1 MVETSRSTASNSR
14 SQSRDRKNWQRL
26 ARRWGLNCG
35 WLIGAIGLS
44 QLAIVQT
51 AQAQAQP
58 TSTLIFT
65 NNPPTRITTGT
76 GADISA
82 IGVGRTPNGTAVGAG
97 AATVYRIGDV
107 YRFTNVFSGID
118 ALVTIQGTV
127 GGAKLR
133 LLDDNSIFPNRFQ
146 PIIEHPGTL
155 NTNAYIQFD
164 VQLVTAG
171 TFTPATAINVYF
183 SAQDIDG
190 SGTGT
195 SLREFVGIKGAQSTV
210 LGNPTTLQPSA
221 TPISG
226 FVTFEQSAAAN
237 VQNGIGTGDNFEFYS
252 FIAASADNFSII
264 GGNALGGTACTTATT
279 TSIGTCQRQ
288 NSYTFDASD
297 VQRFDFGDAP
307 FSYGDAL
314 HRVPPTQ
321 TVRLGAAVSGD
332 NGPVYNNTDT
342 FDDGVASFP
351 LLSTATTSYALNV
364 SCLGTNIPASGWIDF
379 NRDGIFQLAERASGT
394 CNGTTVAL
402 NWTGIS
408 GVVAGQTSARFRTA
422 TLAAEVTNPA
432 GTATDGEVEDY
443 LLTINLKASVLL
455 VKRITAINGQT
466 TNPNDGT
473 VLTTVT
479 NSAATTNDDPAKKWP
494 VGYLQGAV
502 NAGIIKP
509 GDTIEY
515 TIYYLNDEGAT
526 TTSLKVCDPI
536 KGRQTYVPNS
546 LKLLPG
552 GSTAPTGIIALTD
565 TPDPLDRANSYLPGA
580 APNDCNTT
588 NSAAT
593 GSDRGGVAIQFIGT
607 GATNQPNLANI
618 PAAISAG
625 SPNNSYGWFR
635 FTTKVDP

>member
-1 MVETSRSTASNSR
+1 M
-14 SQSRDRKNWQRL
+14 
-26 ARRWGLNCG
+26 
-35 WLIGAIGLS
+35 
-44 QLAIVQT
+44 QT

-76 GADISA
+76 GANISA
-82 IGVGRTPNGTAVGAG
+82 IGVGTTNGGTVVGAG

-107 YRFTNVFSGID
+107 YRFTNVFGSID

-133 LLDDNSIFPNRFQ
+133 LLDDNSVFPNRFQ

-155 NTNAYIQFD
+155 NTNAHIQFD
-164 VQLVTAG
+164 VQLVLAG
-171 TFTPATAINVYF
+171 TSTPATAINVYF

-195 SLREFVGIKGAQSTV
+195 SLREFVGIRGAQSTV
-210 LGNPTTLQPSA
+210 LGNPTFLQPFLG
-221 TPISG
+221 TPVLG
-226 FVTFEQSAAAN
+226 FVVYEQIAASN
-237 VQNGIGTGDNFEFYS
+237 VQNGIGPLDEYEFYS
-252 FIAASADNFSII
+252 FIAASASNFSII
-264 GGNALGGTACTTATT
+264 GGNALGGTACTTATL

-307 FSYGDAL
+307 SSYGDAL

-364 SCLGTNIPASGWIDF
+364 ACLGTNTPASGWIDF
-379 NRDGIFQLAERASGT
+379 NRDGIFQLAERASGS

-408 GVVAGQTSARFRTA
+408 GVVAGQTAARFRTA
-422 TLAAEVTNPA
+422 TLAAEVTNPT
-432 GTATDGEVEDY
+432 GTAADGEVEDY

-455 VKRITAINGQT
+455 VKRITAINGLT

-473 VLTTVT
+473 NLAATS
-479 NSAATTNDDPAKKWP
+479 NSAATTNDDPTKKWP
-494 VGYLQGAV
+494 VDYLQGAV
-502 NAGIIKP
+502 NAGLIKL

-515 TIYYLNDEGAT
+515 TVYYLNDEGAT
-526 TTSLKVCDPI
+526 LTSLKVCDPI

-565 TPDPLDRANSYLPGA
+565 APDTLDRANSYLPGA

-618 PAAISAG
+618 PAATAVATPTSA
-625 SPNNSYGWFR
+625 YGWFR